1 MQVFQDYEIMDLE
14 SEKKDLFFKTVMN
27 YNPLFSTK
35 LLKVEG
41 KLEWNLN
48 FESYFWFWTFV

>member
-48 FESYFWFWTFV
+48 FESYF